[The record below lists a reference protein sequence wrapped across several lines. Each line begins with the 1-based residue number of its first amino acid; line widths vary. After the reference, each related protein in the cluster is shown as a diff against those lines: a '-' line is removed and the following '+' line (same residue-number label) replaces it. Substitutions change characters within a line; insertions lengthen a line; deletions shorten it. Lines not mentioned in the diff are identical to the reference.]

1 MMITAGNKDKAAQKW
16 CKKEKMITKQ
26 LKLTKKEGK
35 NAVKMR

>member
-26 LKLTKKEGK
+26 LKLTKKGGEK
-35 NAVKMR
+35 CRKMR